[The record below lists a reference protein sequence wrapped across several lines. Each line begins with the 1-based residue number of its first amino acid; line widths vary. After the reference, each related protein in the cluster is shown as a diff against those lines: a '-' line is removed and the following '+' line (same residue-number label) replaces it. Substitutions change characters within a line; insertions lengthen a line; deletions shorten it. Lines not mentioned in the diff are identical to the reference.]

1 MALSDHERRL
11 LAEMEAALEADDPRL
26 VSTMT
31 GKVRTKQGGRVV
43 QGGLLLLAGMAILL
57 GGLIARL
64 VPVSLLG
71 FLVALAGVVF
81 VISNVGGSLGGAR
94 SGNKSPKPK
103 KAPWTDRMEQR
114 WDRRNFEN

>member
-26 VSTMT
+26 VSTMS
-31 GKVRTKQGGRVV
+31 GKVRTKQGGRVL
-43 QGGLLLLAGMAILL
+43 QGGLLLLVGMAILL
-57 GGLIARL
+57 GGLIAQVVL
-64 VPVSLLG
+64 VSLLG

-81 VISNVGGSLGGAR
+81 IASNLGGSVGGAR
-94 SGNKSPKPK
+94 QKSPKPK

>member
-31 GKVRTKQGGRVV
+31 GKVRTKQGGRIF
-43 QGGLLLLAGMAILL
+43 QGGLLLLAGMAIVL
-57 GGLIARL
+57 GGLIAQI
-64 VPVSLLG
+64 VPVSLIG
-71 FLVALAGVVF
+71 FLVALTGVVF
-81 VISNVGGSLGGAR
+81 VISNLGALGGAR

-103 KAPWTDRMEQR
+103 KTPWTDRMEQR